1 MNSLLIGL
9 IGGLAFALV
18 ASAAVYV
25 LMRSKTTGDKAALE
39 LDRQKNL
46 SDIYAA
52 LIESKDQARRLK
64 DEAEDEIRK
73 RRTDLELHEAR
84 LQARE
89 EAMKAQ
95 EAELPAR
102 QQALAAAEAA
112 MHQRQQEA
120 QTQLDRLAS
129 LSQEQAKAEVLAK
142 AAQEAKELT
151 ASQVKD
157 IQAEA
162 IEQAERKAKETI
174 LNSIQRLAVDYTIEA
189 TTAVIQ
195 LPSEDIKGR
204 LIGREGRN
212 IRTFEQVTGVDLII
226 DESPDHVVVS
236 SFDPV
241 RREVARLTIMNLM
254 LDGRIHPGRIEEL
267 YEKAAGEVER
277 VILEAGENAADKAG
291 VGGISAGTLRT
302 LGRLRFRASYA
313 QNVLDH
319 SIEVAELA
327 KLLAQELGFN
337 VEVAKR
343 AGLLHDIGKAVGPE
357 WEGPHA
363 VAGMNYLKENG
374 EVDAVTHAVGA
385 HHHEIEP
392 ETPEAQIVIV
402 ADAISASRP
411 GARRE
416 SLDQYTKRLTKLEEI
431 ANSFP
436 GVDRSYAIQAGREIR
451 LIVKPELVDDKGA
464 AALAD
469 QVAKK
474 IETDLQYPGQI
485 RVTVIR
491 EIRAQGTAK

>member
-1 MNSLLIGL
+1 MSSMWIGL
-9 IGGLAFALV
+9 IGGLIVAVGASGTFYALFR
-18 ASAAVYV
+18 ARS
-25 LMRSKTTGDKAALE
+25 MRDKAALE

-46 SDIYAA
+46 ADIYAA
-52 LIESKDQARRLK
+52 LIESKDQARRLR
-64 DEAEDEIRK
+64 DEADDEIRR

-95 EAELPAR
+95 EAEIPAR
-102 QQALAAAEAA
+102 QHALEEAERAIT
-112 MHQRQQEA
+112 QRLQEA
-120 QTQLDRLAS
+120 QAGLERLAN
-129 LSQEQAKAEVLAK
+129 LSPEEAKAEVLAD
-142 AAQEAKELT
+142 AAKHG
-151 ASQVKD
+151 KD
-157 IQAEA
+157 LAANRVRQIQTEA
-162 IEQAERKAKETI
+162 IEHAERKAKETI

-195 LPSEDIKGR
+195 IPSEDIKGR

-241 RREVARLTIMNLM
+241 RREVARLTVMNLM

-267 YEKAAGEVER
+267 YEKAKAEVER
-277 VILEAGENAADKAG
+277 TVLEAGEDAADRAG
-291 VGGISAGTLRT
+291 VSGISAGTLRT

-319 SIEVAELA
+319 SVEVAELC

-343 AGLLHDIGKAVGPE
+343 AGLLHDIGKALGPE

-363 VAGMNYLKENG
+363 VAGMNYLQENG
-374 EVDAVTHAVGA
+374 EVAVITHAVGA
-385 HHHEIEP
+385 HHYEIQP

-436 GVDRSYAIQAGREIR
+436 GVERSYAIQAGREIR
-451 LIVKPELVDDKGA
+451 LVVKPELVDDAGA
-464 AALAD
+464 MDLAD
-469 QVAKK
+469 QVARK
-474 IETDLQYPGQI
+474 IETDLEYPGQI
-485 RVTVIR
+485 KVTVIR
-491 EIRAQGTAK
+491 EIRAQQTAK